1 MIKLL
6 VIIYNDEKKLKLLFK
21 KYKLTYNVMTYGTG
35 TASISLLKYLGL
47 DEVRKNIYFSLIPS
61 NLEDKIFKDL
71 NKFKLKEVG
80 KGIAFTIS
88 LTSSS
93 KYVKDNLIKGDISM
107 EYGECRYELILT
119 IVKEG
124 YSDLVMQ
131 ASKRAGCSGGTVI
144 EGRSLGSRGT
154 IFMNLAIEPE
164 KDIVLNIVSK
174 DIKRQ
179 VMESITKSCG
189 VKTEARGLIIALPID
204 NVLGLQ
210 E

>member
-6 VIIYNDEKKLKLLFK
+6 VIIYNNERKLKLLLK
-21 KYKLTYNVMTYGTG
+21 KYKLIYNAMTYGSG

-47 DEVRKNIYFSLIPS
+47 DEIRKNIYFSLLPS
-61 NLEDKIFKDL
+61 SLEKKIFNELKKL
-71 NKFKLKEVG
+71 KLKEIG
-80 KGIAFTIS
+80 NGIAFTIS

-93 KYVKDNLIKGDISM
+93 KYIKDNLIKGEVSM
-107 EYGECRYELILT
+107 EDENGLYELIVT

-131 ASKRAGCSGGTVI
+131 ASKKAGCTGGTVI

-154 IFMNLAIEPE
+154 IFMDLSIESE
-164 KDIVLNIVSK
+164 KDIVLNIVKK
-174 DIKRQ
+174 DIKKQ